1 MTAAN
6 QPTAH
11 PSLSALYRD
20 HHGWLA
26 GWLRRRLGSAH
37 DAADLSH
44 DTYERLMVSGR
55 LPEAGQARA
64 FLTQIAKGLVIDL
77 FRRRTLETAYLEALA
92 AMPEPVARP
101 SRAEA
106 RQKACAS
113 APISKSGRGSAPC
126 CGCRSRR
133 SHARPPPGCP
143 ARR

>member
-55 LPEAGQARA
+55 LPEAGQAHEGESAAALTKPVMAEVRHRA
-64 FLTQIAKGLVIDL
+64 P
-77 FRRRTLETAYLEALA
+77 A
-92 AMPEPVARP
+92 AAAGR
-101 SRAEA
+101 
-106 RQKACAS
+106 KA
-113 APISKSGRGSAPC
+113 G
-126 CGCRSRR
+126 
-133 SHARPPPGCP
+133 
-143 ARR
+143 